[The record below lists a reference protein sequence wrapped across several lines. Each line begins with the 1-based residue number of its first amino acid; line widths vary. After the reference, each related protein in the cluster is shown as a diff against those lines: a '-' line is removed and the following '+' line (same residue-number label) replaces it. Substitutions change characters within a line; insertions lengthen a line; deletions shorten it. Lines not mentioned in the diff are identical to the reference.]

1 MTDEQPQVIPTLLQV
16 VEALIF
22 AANEP
27 VTTAEITG
35 AYAATSQEDPPDE
48 STIAEAVELL
58 NDAYVSGGH
67 VLRIERWAGGYRMAT
82 IDDTAPF
89 LQEFFRQELRTKLSR
104 PLMETLAI
112 LSYRQPVTRVEIDQ
126 VRGVN
131 SDYALRKLLELNLI
145 TITGRSESVGNP
157 LLYATT
163 DHFLETFG
171 LNDLDALPN
180 LRDIETLLDD
190 PDFSKER
197 ARLLVLN
204 GLNPPGSEV
213 PGESDQ

>member
-1 MTDEQPQVIPTLLQV
+1 MTSIAQVSDRTLLHV
-16 VEALIF
+16 VEALVF

-27 VTTAEITG
+27 VGAQQIANTLAKTTRDRLLDDSAIDG
-35 AYAATSQEDPPDE
+35 AVDRLNELYE
-48 STIAEAVELL
+48 S
-58 NDAYVSGGH
+58 NGH

-82 IDDTAPF
+82 VDAASVY
-89 LQEFFRQELRTKLSR
+89 LEEFFKQVRRVKLSR

-131 SDYALRKLLELNLI
+131 SDYALRKLLELELI
-145 TITGRSESVGNP
+145 SITGRAETVGQP

-171 LNDLDALPN
+171 LSDLGDLPD
-180 LRDIETLLDD
+180 LRDIEALLDD
-190 PDFSKER
+190 PEFSSER
-197 ARLLVLN
+197 ARLLILN
-204 GLNPPGSEV
+204 GLNTADP
-213 PGESDQ
+213 ESDD

>member
-1 MTDEQPQVIPTLLQV
+1 MTNNAQISDDALLHV
-16 VEALIF
+16 VEALVF

-27 VTTAEITG
+27 VDALQI
-35 AYAATSQEDPPDE
+35 AATLAKTADE
-48 STIAEAVELL
+48 ALLTETAIDDAVDRL
-58 NDAYVSGGH
+58 NHLYERNGH

-82 IDDTAPF
+82 TDTASVY
-89 LQEFFRQELRTKLSR
+89 LEEFFKQVRRVKLSR

-131 SDYALRKLLELNLI
+131 SDYALRKLLELELI
-145 TITGRSESVGNP
+145 AITGRAESVGQP

-171 LNDLDALPN
+171 LNDLGDLPN
-180 LRDIETLLDD
+180 LRDIEALLDD
-190 PDFSKER
+190 PEFSSER
-197 ARLLVLN
+197 ARLLILN
-204 GLNPPGSEV
+204 GLNTADP
-213 PGESDQ
+213 ESDD

>member
-1 MTDEQPQVIPTLLQV
+1 
-16 VEALIF
+16 
-22 AANEP
+22 
-27 VTTAEITG
+27 
-35 AYAATSQEDPPDE
+35 
-48 STIAEAVELL
+48 
-58 NDAYVSGGH
+58 
-67 VLRIERWAGGYRMAT
+67 MAT
-82 IDDTAPF
+82 IDETAPF

-204 GLNPPGSEV
+204 GLNPPGSEI
-213 PGESDQ
+213 PGETDQ